1 MPLESSPR
9 SARERLYLFDTTL
22 RDGAQTNG
30 VDFTLADKLAIARL
44 LDDLGIDYVEG
55 GYPGANLTDSEF
67 FAEDRALKTAT
78 FTAFG
83 MTRRPGRSASN
94 DPGLVALLDAKADAI
109 CFVAKSWDYHV
120 RVALETTLEE
130 NLASIRD
137 SVAAA
142 KQKGREVLIDCE
154 HFFDGYKANPDYA
167 LACART
173 AYEAGARWVVLC
185 DTNGGALPHEVAT
198 IVGEVIKQVPGSH
211 VGIHAHND
219 TEQAVANSLAAVR
232 AGARQ
237 IQGTL
242 NGLGE
247 RCGNANLVS
256 IIPTLKLKADF
267 ADRFEIGVPDER
279 LKSLLHASRTLD
291 EMLNRAPN
299 RHAPYVGESA
309 FATKAGIHA
318 SAILKDPATYEHV
331 RPEAVGNRRRVL
343 VSDQA
348 GKSNVLAELD
358 RSGLIGELE
367 ELGIT
372 IAKDDPRV
380 ARLLD
385 EVKAREAKG
394 YAFENAQASFE
405 LLARRIL
412 GSVPDYFDVTKFDVN
427 VEQRIN
433 AKDERVTVTVA
444 VVKVAVDGTD
454 LISAA
459 EGNGPVN
466 ALDLALR
473 KDLGKYQKYIEGL
486 DLTDYRVRIL
496 DGGTEAVTRVLIES
510 QDETGERWTT
520 VGVSPNIIDAS
531 FQALMDSIVYKLV
544 KSGAPG

>member
-1 MPLESSPR
+1 M
-9 SARERLYLFDTTL
+9 ARERLYLFDTTL

-30 VDFTLADKLAIARL
+30 VDFTLNDKLVIARM

-55 GYPGANLTDSEF
+55 GYPGANLTDTQL
-67 FAEDRALKTAT
+67 FAEERGLKTI

-83 MTRRPGRSASN
+83 MARRPGRSTSN
-94 DPGLVALLDAKADAI
+94 DPGLAALLEAKADAI

-120 RVALETTLEE
+120 RVALETSPEE

-137 SVAAA
+137 SVRAAVRS
-142 KQKGREVLIDCE
+142 GREVLLDCE
-154 HFFDGYKANPDYA
+154 HFFDGYKANPQFA
-167 LACART
+167 LACAQ
-173 AYEAGARWVVLC
+173 AAVDEGARWVVLC
-185 DTNGGALPHEVAT
+185 DTNGGALPHEIEK
-198 IVGEVIKQVPGSH
+198 IVGEVVKVIPGDH

-256 IIPTLKLKADF
+256 IIPTLKLKGEF
-267 ADRFEIGVPDER
+267 ADRFDIGVSHAQ
-279 LKSLLHASRTLD
+279 LKTLAHASHTLD

-318 SAILKDPATYEHV
+318 SAIMKEPATYEHV
-331 RPEAVGNRRRVL
+331 LPDAVGNRRKLL
-343 VSDQA
+343 VSEQA

-358 RSGLIGELE
+358 RIGLKVD
-367 ELGIT
+367 
-372 IAKDDPRV
+372 KDDPRIG
-380 ARLLD
+380 RLLD
-385 EVKAREAKG
+385 VVKEREAIG
-394 YAFENAQASFE
+394 YAYEAADASFE
-405 LLARRIL
+405 LLARRVL
-412 GSVPDYFDVTKFDVN
+412 GKVPSYFDVEKFDVN
-427 VEQRIN
+427 IEQRDN
-433 AKDERVTVTVA
+433 ALGQRVTVSLA
-444 VVKVAVDGTD
+444 VVKVKVEGET

-473 KDLGKYQKYIEGL
+473 KDLGKYQSYISGL
-486 DLTDYRVRIL
+486 ELTDYRVRIL
-496 DGGTEAVTRVLIES
+496 NGGTEAVTRVLIES

-520 VGVSPNIIDAS
+520 VGVSSNIIDAS
-531 FQALMDSIVYKLV
+531 FQALMDSIIYKLV
-544 KSGAPG
+544 RSGAPA